1 MQLVERH
8 IINRNHSLYN
18 ECDSLCFS
26 SKNIY
31 NRTLYLIRKEYEESK
46 TYNVLNDSYSF
57 MKNEECFMQLPQK
70 VAQAT
75 LRAVHAT
82 CNSFF
87 GMIRSKNVDNKN
99 IRFPKFLHKEDGRYV
114 ATFNSQ
120 TISKKVF
127 DKSHKIKLSKVNIEF
142 YTKINDFKSINC
154 VRIVPKIEQY
164 VIEVIYTIDDVEKIK
179 FNKRIASIDLG
190 INNLATLTYSSG
202 EQPTIINGKPLKSIN
217 QFYNKELAKHK
228 SKLEKVNK
236 KKHSHRTRRLTNKR
250 NNKVNNY
257 LHRASKRIIND
268 LKDKN
273 ISVLVIG
280 KNDGW
285 KRNCNIGSRSNQ
297 NFIQIP
303 HSRFVGMISYKCEKV
318 GIKVILTEESYT
330 SKCSFLDLEDIR
342 KHDDYKGKR
351 IHRGLFVSQKGNK
364 INADVNGSY
373 NIMRKAFPKVF
384 NNGIEGVVVHPV
396 IVKL

>member
-1 MQLVERH
+1 
-8 IINRNHSLYN
+8 
-18 ECDSLCFS
+18 
-26 SKNIY
+26 
-31 NRTLYLIRKEYEESK
+31 
-46 TYNVLNDSYSF
+46 
-57 MKNEECFMQLPQK
+57 
-70 VAQAT
+70 
-75 LRAVHAT
+75 
-82 CNSFF
+82 
-87 GMIRSKNVDNKN
+87 MIRSKNVDNKN

-217 QFYNKELAKHK
+217 QFYNKELAKYK

-236 KKHSHRTRRLTNKR
+236 KKYSHRTRRLTNKR
-250 NNKVNNY
+250 NNKVDNY